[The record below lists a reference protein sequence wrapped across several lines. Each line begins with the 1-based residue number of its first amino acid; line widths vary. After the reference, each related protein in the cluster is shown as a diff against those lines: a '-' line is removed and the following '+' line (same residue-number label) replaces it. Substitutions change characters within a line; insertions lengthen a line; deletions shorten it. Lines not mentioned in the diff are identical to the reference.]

1 MEEVIKMS
9 IVRNKDKRTGTTYVY
24 ESESYWDKEKKQPR
38 NKRTLIGKI
47 DEKTGELVPT
57 DGRGR
62 KRKTAAE
69 INVGNDKAL
78 ISEYE
83 NRLQEKE
90 TAIKQLTTENQQLKK
105 DLSEVMKNLRK
116 ITDKYEGNI

>member
-1 MEEVIKMS
+1 MS
-9 IVRNKDKRTGTTYVY
+9 IVKFKDKRTGTTYVY

-47 DEKTGELVPT
+47 DEETGETVPT

-62 KRKTAAE
+62 KRKNAAGKDA
-69 INVGNDKAL
+69 GNGALL
-78 ISEYE
+78 ISDFQKQLEA
-83 NRLQEKE
+83 KE
-90 TAIKQLTTENQQLKK
+90 AVIKQMTAENQQLKK
-105 DLSEVMKNLRK
+105 NLSAVMESLHK

>member
-1 MEEVIKMS
+1 MS

-47 DEKTGELVPT
+47 NEETGELVPT
-57 DGRGR
+57 GGRGR

-69 INVGNDKAL
+69 INAGNDKAL

>member
-1 MEEVIKMS
+1 MS
-9 IVRNKDKRTGTTYVY
+9 IVKLKDKRTGTTYVY

-47 DEKTGELVPT
+47 DEATGELVPT

-62 KRKTAAE
+62 KRKSTVEKDAC
-69 INVGNDKAL
+69 NDEAI
-78 ISEYE
+78 ISDFKKQ
-83 NRLQEKE
+83 LKEKE
-90 TAIKQLTTENQQLKK
+90 TVIKQLIAENQQLKK
-105 DLSEVMKNLRK
+105 KLSEVLESLRK

>member
-1 MEEVIKMS
+1 MS

-47 DEKTGELVPT
+47 DKETGELVPT